1 MTAASFLGA
10 NFKFTEKISS
20 DFFKLNTRNSDEHEK
35 EEVQDKRWFIRSRR
49 AVASSLVVSVQRR
62 QGTPTHR
69 QLSEY
74 SLMTVFGSRLNLARF
89 PSLFTVRN
97 QHEIGTQGKQ
107 IKKGAVC
114 KKWIP
119 GRLTIGW
126 NRPVAVHGR
135 GHKLIFLPP
144 TSSASRC
151 LGIQPEQQYEPT
163 RPGRNNSETE
173 ITHFSLFV
181 NDENV
186 NEAEK
191 NVWRQQTKMK
201 KKKWIQIKMKI
212 IIKKNFGDDWPE
224 RSVFKVG
231 NKRRKAESFWS
242 RRKENRG
249 LGQMRWRSRRGAIM
263 TGRLLSDRPT
273 FQAPPPLQSE
283 TQLLAAEG
291 KKKVEANLV
300 LKLFSNA
307 GPINDLTF
315 RERPRKLPESLSCF
329 TSITQVK
336 QQQQQQGKLWNMNIF
351 VPWPFSFGPRFVVE
365 RCGRRIWK
373 EAAATLV
380 NIFTHKSLG
389 VAMNRISDHW
399 WPRQL
404 SSRQSPIDGQ
414 EVLLGP

>member
-1 MTAASFLGA
+1 MHGQSFQEWNIAQKWKDFSDFIRMSCAFFFIFIAKKKKKQVTAASFLGA

-163 RPGRNNSETE
+163 RPG
-173 ITHFSLFV
+173 
-181 NDENV
+181 
-186 NEAEK
+186 
-191 NVWRQQTKMK
+191 K
-201 KKKWIQIKMKI
+201 KKFRNW
-212 IIKKNFGDDWPE
+212 NYSFFPF
-224 RSVFKVG
+224 R
-231 NKRRKAESFWS
+231 KRRK
-242 RRKENRG
+242 
-249 LGQMRWRSRRGAIM
+249 
-263 TGRLLSDRPT
+263 
-273 FQAPPPLQSE
+273 
-283 TQLLAAEG
+283 
-291 KKKVEANLV
+291 
-300 LKLFSNA
+300 
-307 GPINDLTF
+307 
-315 RERPRKLPESLSCF
+315 C
-329 TSITQVK
+329 
-336 QQQQQQGKLWNMNIF
+336 
-351 VPWPFSFGPRFVVE
+351 
-365 RCGRRIWK
+365 
-373 EAAATLV
+373 
-380 NIFTHKSLG
+380 
-389 VAMNRISDHW
+389 
-399 WPRQL
+399 
-404 SSRQSPIDGQ
+404 
-414 EVLLGP
+414 